1 LTIASTGCISS
12 EKENHLNGSMSEKLN
27 MLTRRDFLLKTGTA
41 AAGAVLGD
49 SLLAH
54 ALPGKR
60 LFLNNPKIAII
71 LDDVGYNISQVKPFL
86 DLNIPITFS
95 ILPRIVYSGRL
106 ARMIHEEGHEIMLHQ
121 PMEPHNNLINPGPGA
136 LYLNQSTEEVHKIV
150 EENIES
156 FPFAVGVNNH
166 MGSLFTESRQKV
178 LETLKVFRKKDFFFV
193 DSVTSHNSHAFNTA
207 ENLKMKAA
215 CRNIFIDNRH
225 DRVSILGQLKK
236 LKNHALKVGVAVG
249 IAHPR
254 QETACAMAEFFY
266 SGKARGLSMEYVSG
280 IIKGKGLNRI

>member
-1 LTIASTGCISS
+1 
-12 EKENHLNGSMSEKLN
+12 MSKKLN
-27 MLTRRDFLLKTGTA
+27 MLTRRDFLFKTGSA
-41 AAGAVLGD
+41 AAGAVMGN

-54 ALPGKR
+54 ALPEKR

-71 LDDVGYNISQVKPFL
+71 LDDVGYNISYVKPFL
-86 DLNIPITFS
+86 DLNLPITFS
-95 ILPRIVYSGRL
+95 ILPRVVYSGRL

-136 LYLNQSTEEVHKIV
+136 LYLNQNTEEMHIIV

-166 MGSLFTESRQKV
+166 MGSLFTESKQKV
-178 LETLKVFRKKDFFFV
+178 LETLEVFKKKDFFFV

-225 DRVSILGQLKK
+225 DKTSIAGQLKK
-236 LKNHALKVGVAVG
+236 LKDYALKFGCAVG

-254 QETACAMAEFFY
+254 LETACAMADFFY
-266 SGKARGLSMEYVSG
+266 SGEARGLSMEYVSG
-280 IIKGKGLNRI
+280 IIEARS